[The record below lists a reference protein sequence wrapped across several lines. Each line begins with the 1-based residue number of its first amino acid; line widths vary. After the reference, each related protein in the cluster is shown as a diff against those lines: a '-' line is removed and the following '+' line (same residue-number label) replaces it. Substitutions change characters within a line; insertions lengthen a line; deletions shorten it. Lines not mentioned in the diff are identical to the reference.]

1 MEQVKK
7 LTIFL
12 IFGLIIINLPSCD
25 KLTTS
30 EPEIY
35 SNYFFINDTSDSLYV
50 DFHYSHKSIADG
62 KIYQGYKSYS
72 LGLQD
77 TISFYSNDTLPN
89 FSCADTVWMH
99 SPKMKFRLHDFGFA
113 YTMFYNDKRKIVS
126 KGDNEYAYY
135 FMDDQAIDKI
145 VSYYEDRNLLD
156 YYETYTEEKETSE

>member
-1 MEQVKK
+1 MKQVKI
-7 LTIFL
+7 LTLFL
-12 IFGLIIINLPSCD
+12 TFGLIINMSSCD

-77 TISFYSNDTLPN
+77 TISFYFNDILPD

-99 SPKMKFRLHDFGFA
+99 SPKMKLKLHDFGFA
-113 YTMFYNDKRKIVS
+113 YTLFYSNKRKIVS
-126 KGDNEYAYY
+126 KGDNEYTYY
-135 FMDDQAIDKI
+135 FMDDSTLKKVI
-145 VSYYEDRNLLD
+145 SYYEDRNLLD
-156 YYETYTEEKETSE
+156 YYETTVEKEASE